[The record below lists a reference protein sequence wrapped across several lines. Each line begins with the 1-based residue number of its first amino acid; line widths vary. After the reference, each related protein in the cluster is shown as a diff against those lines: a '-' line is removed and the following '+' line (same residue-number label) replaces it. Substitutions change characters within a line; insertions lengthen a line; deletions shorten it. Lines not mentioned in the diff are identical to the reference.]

1 MFPLPLD
8 ILSIYFWVME
18 EKSIG
23 SYNVLKKIGAG
34 GMAKVYLAVHK
45 DIPNLKVVLKILSD
59 PNLVERF
66 KQEADKLALLDA
78 HPNICRIKHFFNHGE
93 EMVIAMEYIDGST
106 LDEKIK
112 ESGKISIQESLRIIS
127 EVLDILD
134 FAHQKGIYHRDIKP
148 SNIMVDK
155 TDRVKII
162 DFGIA
167 KAKTD
172 PNLTTVG
179 TACGTPAYMAPEQFV
194 PSDQTDYAKIDIYAV
209 GTTLYFMLTGKL
221 PFKGDNEFAIR
232 DAKLFTSPIKPRDVN
247 PDIPKPL
254 EEIILKSLKKEPK
267 DRFASSAEMKKEIDT
282 FRQKISAETVL
293 VKPDGQKPPPKPVS
307 KIIIAGILSGL
318 ALVAILI
325 FIFSHGKEEKK
336 STSTTDSSAVKVTQ
350 TTRPTDTTVAPQVK
364 PTGKLQISVFPSG
377 DIYVDNVLSARQS
390 NSALATADTGVHYI
404 RIENHQSIE
413 KQILDT
419 IILAAGQNLRQ
430 DYTLHFPEKTA
441 QHPDTQPKITPE
453 ALGVVIIGSKPQ
465 GAQIFID
472 GTLQRQQT
480 NYTFKLKTGTHT
492 IRVKLGS
499 ENSPRDTMLN
509 IAENDTS
516 RVIFNLEN

>member
-1 MFPLPLD
+1 
-8 ILSIYFWVME
+8 ME

-59 PNLVERF
+59 PSLVERF

-93 EMVIAMEYIDGST
+93 DMVIAMEYIDGST

-112 ESGKISIQESLRIIS
+112 ESGKISIQETLRIIS

-194 PSDQTDYAKIDIYAV
+194 PSDETDYAKVDIYAV

-247 PDIPKPL
+247 SDISKPL

-267 DRFASSAEMKKEIDT
+267 DRFSSSAEMKKEIDA
-282 FRQKISAETVL
+282 FRQKVSAETVL
-293 VKPDGQKPPPKPVS
+293 VKPEGQKPPPKPAF
-307 KIIIAGILSGL
+307 KIILAGILSGL
-318 ALVAILI
+318 ALVAVLI
-325 FIFSHGKEEKK
+325 FIFSRGKEEKK
-336 STSTTDSSAVKVTQ
+336 STSTVDSSAAKITQ
-350 TTRPTDTTVAPQVK
+350 TTRPSETTVSPTIK
-364 PTGKLQISVFPSG
+364 PTGKLQISVSPSG
-377 DIYVDNVLSARQS
+377 DIYIDNALSARHS
-390 NSALATADTGVHYI
+390 NLALATADTGTHYI
-404 RIENHQSIE
+404 RIENQQSIE

-419 IILAAGQNLRQ
+419 IILAAGQNLIRNF
-430 DYTLHFPEKTA
+430 TLHFPEKIAGHT
-441 QHPDTQPKITPE
+441 DTPPKVASEPI
-453 ALGVVIIGSKPQ
+453 GIVIVGSKPM
-465 GAQIFID
+465 GAKIFID
-472 GTLQRQQT
+472 GIFQEKRQT
-480 NYTFKLKTGTHT
+480 PNTFKLRPGTHK
-492 IRVKLGS
+492 IRVELGS
-499 ENSPRDTMLN
+499 ENVPRDTVIN